1 MSSGC
6 VRWLLNH
13 TMTSMFGAGIGYCT
27 SASRSYLICTVRS
40 SVTAS
45 SCTRTPF
52 CTAAGSSENPPVEKR
67 KATQDLRAR
76 ASVTAVGRKIPQRQ
90 IQVISDT
97 GENMGTMHRADVI
110 RLMDEKGFRLVLLS
124 EQKDP
129 PLYKLM
135 TGKQIHDEQLK
146 RREKQKSKA
155 APAQVKELT
164 FTHGIAAHDLTVK
177 VKQIESWLEK
187 NNHIR
192 VTLRAKRGQ
201 PADNLETA
209 LEEVVHKVGVMVGF
223 VSKPKVVRDGQA
235 AMCILRPPS
244 AKELSQKGKSS
255 AADLQTAGSGSSQ
268 DKSVAGTDAAGASVQ
283 E

>member
-1 MSSGC
+1 
-6 VRWLLNH
+6 
-13 TMTSMFGAGIGYCT
+13 MTSMLGAGIGYCT

-52 CTAAGSSENPPVEKR
+52 CTAAGSSEKPPVEKR
-67 KATQDLRAR
+67 KTTQDPRAT
-76 ASVTAVGRKIPQRQ
+76 VTAVGRKIPQRQ

-155 APAQVKELT
+155 
-164 FTHGIAAHDLTVK
+164 GM
-177 VKQIESWLEK
+177 W
-187 NNHIR
+187 
-192 VTLRAKRGQ
+192 
-201 PADNLETA
+201 
-209 LEEVVHKVGVMVGF
+209 
-223 VSKPKVVRDGQA
+223 
-235 AMCILRPPS
+235 
-244 AKELSQKGKSS
+244 
-255 AADLQTAGSGSSQ
+255 
-268 DKSVAGTDAAGASVQ
+268 SVQ
-283 E
+283 QVTRCLR